1 MSCYR
6 IYYQGGTKRMKPV
19 ANSEEYKALRASRE
33 NQLLLDAARMGN
45 KLAKSKLL
53 QMNYSCYPGEE
64 CKLKGS
70 KLPSLTVGMDVDLDS
85 EAPDYA
91 RQMAQMPERILAK
104 KDEIGLLMLERSVNK
119 GFHLVFRR
127 RKEKTQEENL
137 KFASELLG
145 IQFDAGAKDITRV
158 FFTTGAADLLYLDEE
173 LFADNEPKPIDIER
187 ARAEFEKSIEE
198 YRQSRSATTADT
210 PEEDVPEEEGTLH
223 DIMLRVLPAACY
235 EDRVNGHLMGDII
248 ENFFVLFNNG
258 HAPQQGNRNSLTFEL
273 AKALRCIVD
282 YRIDKLKKYIPRFA
296 NFDER
301 EWEITLNNA
310 NSEPRKGMSY
320 RMQKVLQSL
329 EEIEP
334 VETKSAAGLRS
345 ELPPTMPQKLPYPLN
360 TLCSKVPDYYKPAVC
375 EGVFPALG
383 AHLHGVKFLYWDN
396 VEHEATFM
404 NILVAPMSVGK
415 GCIRKPIH
423 FLLEDLLQRD
433 AQNRIREAEWKLAN
447 QGKTKKAT
455 PRPDDICIQV
465 LIDNL
470 TDAVFNQRVTDAHR
484 NGQRYLYTQ
493 CDELDTLKQLTSRGT
508 PEQVSII
515 IRKAFDN
522 SDHGQERVGA
532 ESVTGIA
539 PLRFNFNAST
549 TIPNCRRF
557 FYRGVNDGTVT
568 RLSMSTIIKP
578 VDAPRPVFR
587 EYDDEYR
594 EVVKKVVA
602 TLDRKVGV
610 FQSDKADKYIDR
622 LLDEN
627 ETLAD
632 LYGSESYLVMSYRA
646 TVIAWL
652 KGMVLYLLNGEKWTK
667 DIEAYVQWS
676 LRYDLWCKMRI
687 FGSQMEDEIDEE
699 NVKQNSI
706 RQSNLLNQLPH
717 TFTLADMKS
726 LRKPNGSAIRCPLDL
741 VRKWQNRGYVK
752 YDEKTGEITKMQKS

>member
-1 MSCYR
+1 MR
-6 IYYQGGTKRMKPV
+6 AI
-19 ANSEEYKALRASRE
+19 ANSEEYKNIRASRE
-33 NQLLLDAARMGN
+33 NEAMLTAARMGN
-45 KLAKSKLL
+45 KLAKSKLI
-53 QMNYSCYPGEE
+53 QMNYSCYPSEE
-64 CKLKGS
+64 LKLKGS
-70 KLPSLTVGMDVDLDS
+70 KYPSQTVGMDVDLDPS
-85 EAPDYA
+85 HPVYDECMKQLPD
-91 RQMAQMPERILAK
+91 MILAK
-104 KDEIGLLMLERSVNK
+104 KEEIGLLMLERSVNK

-127 RKEKTQEENL
+127 RNDKSQEENL
-137 KFASELLG
+137 KFVSSLLG
-145 IQFDAGAKDITRV
+145 IQYDAAAKDITRV
-158 FFTTGAADLLYLDEE
+158 FFTTGAEDLLFLDEE
-173 LFADNEPKPIDIER
+173 LFADNEPKPIDIEKSR
-187 ARAEFEKSIEE
+187 KAFEESIEQ
-198 YRQSRSATTADT
+198 YKQSRTLSDES
-210 PEEDVPEEEGTLH
+210 EEDVPEMEGNLH
-223 DIMLRVLPAACY
+223 DIMLKVLPSACY
-235 EDRVNGHLMGDII
+235 EDRVNGHLIGDII
-248 ENFFVLFNNG
+248 ENFFILYNNG
-258 HAPQQGNRNSLTFEL
+258 HAPQQGNRNSMTFEL

-296 NFDER
+296 NFDEK

-334 VETKSAAGLRS
+334 VEENSSEGLKS
-345 ELPPTMPQKLPYPLN
+345 ELPPPMPAKLPYPLDI
-360 TLCSKVPDYYKPAVC
+360 LSSKVPDYYKPAVC

-423 FLLEDLLQRD
+423 CILQDLINKD
-433 AQNRIREAEWKLAN
+433 EQNRIREAEWKLAN

-455 PRPDDICIQV
+455 PRPEDICIQV

-484 NGQRYLYTQ
+484 NGQRYLFTQ

-568 RLSMSTIIKP
+568 RLSLSTIIKP
-578 VDAPRPVFR
+578 VNAPRPVFK
-587 EYDDEYR
+587 EYDEDFKQE
-594 EVVKKVVA
+594 VKKIVE
-602 TLDRKVGV
+602 TLDKKVGV
-610 FQSDKADKYIDR
+610 FQSAKANKFIYS

-627 ETLAD
+627 ETLSD

-652 KGMVLYLLNGEKWTK
+652 KGMVLYLLNKERWNKQ
-667 DIEAYVQWS
+667 IEDYVRWS

-687 FGSQMEDEIDEE
+687 FGSQMENEIDEE
-699 NVKQNSI
+699 KNSPTNMRQN
-706 RQSNLLNQLPH
+706 NLLNQLPE
-717 TFTLADMKS
+717 TFSLNDMRS
-726 LRKPNGSAIRCPLDL
+726 LRKPNGSVIKYPLDL
-741 VRKWQNRGYVK
+741 VKKWQARGYVK
-752 YDEKTGEITKMQKS
+752 YDEKTGEIHKTKK

>member
-1 MSCYR
+1 MSCYL
-6 IYYQGGTKRMKPV
+6 IYYQNGSKRMR
-19 ANSEEYKALRASRE
+19 AIINSEEYKNIRASRE
-33 NQLLLDAARMGN
+33 NEAMLTAARMGN
-45 KLAKSKLL
+45 KLAKSKLI
-53 QMNYSCYPGEE
+53 QMNYSCYPCEE
-64 CKLKGS
+64 LKLKGS
-70 KLPSLTVGMDVDLDS
+70 KYPSQTVGMDVDLDPS
-85 EAPDYA
+85 LPDYD
-91 RQMAQMPERILAK
+91 ERMKQIPDMILAK
-104 KDEIGLLMLERSVNK
+104 KEEIGLLMLERSVNK

-127 RKEKTQEENL
+127 MNDKSQEENL
-137 KFASELLG
+137 KFVSSLLG
-145 IQFDAGAKDITRV
+145 IQYDAGAKDITRV
-158 FFTTGAADLLYLDEE
+158 FFTTGAEDLLFLDEE
-173 LFADNEPKPIDIER
+173 LFADNEPKPIDIEKSR
-187 ARAEFEKSIEE
+187 KAFEESIEQ
-198 YRQSRSATTADT
+198 YKQSRTLPDQ
-210 PEEDVPEEEGTLH
+210 PEEDVPEMEGNLH
-223 DIMLRVLPAACY
+223 DIMLKVLPSACY
-235 EDRVNGHLMGDII
+235 EDRVNGHLIGDII
-248 ENFFVLFNNG
+248 ENFFILYNNG
-258 HAPQQGNRNSLTFEL
+258 HAPQQGNRNSMTFEL

-296 NFDER
+296 NFDEK
-301 EWEITLNNA
+301 EWETTLNNA

-334 VETKSAAGLRS
+334 VEENSSEGLKS
-345 ELPPTMPQKLPYPLN
+345 ELPPPMPAKLPYPLDI
-360 TLCSKVPDYYKPAVC
+360 LSSKVPDYYKPAVC

-423 FLLEDLLQRD
+423 CILQDLINKD
-433 AQNRIREAEWKLAN
+433 EQNRIREAEWKLAN

-455 PRPDDICIQV
+455 PRPEDICIQV

-470 TDAVFNQRVTDAHR
+470 TDAVFNQRVTDANR
-484 NGQRYLYTQ
+484 NGQRYLFTQ

-568 RLSMSTIIKP
+568 RLSLSTIIKP
-578 VDAPRPVFR
+578 VNAPRPVFK
-587 EYDDEYR
+587 EYDEDFKQE
-594 EVVKKVVA
+594 VKKIVE
-602 TLDRKVGV
+602 TLDKKVGV
-610 FQSDKADKYIDR
+610 FQSAKANKYIYT

-627 ETLAD
+627 ETLSD

-652 KGMVLYLLNGEKWTK
+652 KGMVLYLLNKERWNKQ
-667 DIEAYVQWS
+667 IEDYVRWS

-687 FGSQMEDEIDEE
+687 FGSQMENEIDEE
-699 NVKQNSI
+699 KNSPTNMRQN
-706 RQSNLLNQLPH
+706 NLLNQLPE
-717 TFTLADMKS
+717 TFTLNDMRS
-726 LRKPNGSAIRCPLDL
+726 LRKPNGSVIKYPLDL
-741 VRKWQNRGYVK
+741 VKKWQARGYVK
-752 YDEKTGEITKMQKS
+752 YDEKSGEIHKTKK

>member
-1 MSCYR
+1 MSCYL
-6 IYYQGGTKRMKPV
+6 IVYQNGTKRMRPI
-19 ANSEEYKALRASRE
+19 ANAAEYKALRASKE
-33 NQLLLDAARMGN
+33 NTSLLSAARMGN
-45 KLAKSKLL
+45 KLAKNRLL
-53 QMNYSCYPGEE
+53 QMNYSCYPNEDG
-64 CKLKGS
+64 KLKGS
-70 KLPSLTVGMDVDLDS
+70 MFPSKTVGMDVDFDPS
-85 EAPDYA
+85 TTDYEEKMKKIP
-91 RQMAQMPERILAK
+91 QLILNKAE
-104 KDEIGLLMLERSVNK
+104 EIGLLMLERSVNK

-127 RKEKTQEENL
+127 IEGKTQEENL
-137 KFASELLG
+137 RYVSELLG

-158 FFTTGAADLLYLDEE
+158 FFTTGLDDLLYLNEE
-173 LFADNEPKPIDIER
+173 LFADNQPKPEDIER
-187 ARAEFEKSIEE
+187 ARKEFEEFTEQLK
-198 YRQSRSATTADT
+198 QSRNIGDT
-210 PEEDVPEEEGTLH
+210 ENSQEEDIPEMEGNLH
-223 DIMLRVLPAACY
+223 DIMLKVLPPACY
-235 EDRVNGHLMGDII
+235 EDRVNGHLIGDII

-258 HAPQQGNRNSLTFEL
+258 HAPQQGNRNSMTFEL

-296 NFDER
+296 NFNEQ
-301 EWEITLNNA
+301 EWEVTLNNA
-310 NSEPRKGMSY
+310 NSEPRKGMNY

-334 VETKSAAGLRS
+334 VDPKSNAGLRS
-345 ELPPTMPQKLPYPLN
+345 ELPPSLPSKLPYPLDV
-360 TLCSKVPDYYKPAVC
+360 LCSKVPDYYKPAVC
-375 EGVFPALG
+375 EGVFPSLG

-404 NILVAPMSVGK
+404 NVLVAPMSIGK

-423 FLLEDLLQRD
+423 FILQDLLNRD
-433 AQNRIREAEWKLAN
+433 SQSRIREAEWKLAN
-447 QGKTKKAT
+447 QGKNKKAT
-455 PRPDDICIQV
+455 PRPEDICIQV

-484 NGQRYLYTQ
+484 NGQRYLFTQ

-568 RLSMSTIIKP
+568 RLSLSTIIKP
-578 VDAPRPVFR
+578 VNAPRPVFK
-587 EYDDEYR
+587 EYDEGFK
-594 EVVKKVVA
+594 EVVKKVVDS
-602 TLDRKVGV
+602 LDRKVGV
-610 FQSDKADKYIDR
+610 YKSLKADKFINT

-627 ETLAD
+627 ETLSD

-652 KGMVLYLLNGEKWTK
+652 KGMVLYLINNERWTK
-667 DIEAYVQWS
+667 TIEEYVRWS

-687 FGSQMEDEIDEE
+687 FGSQMENEIEE
-699 NVKQNSI
+699 ESNSQGTMRQN
-706 RQSNLLNQLPH
+706 NLLNQLPD
-717 TFTLADMKS
+717 TFTLNDMKS
-726 LRKPNGSAIRCPLDL
+726 VRKLNGNPIKYPLDL
-741 VRKWQNRGYVK
+741 VKKWQQRGYVK
-752 YDEKTGEITKMQKS
+752 YNEQTGEIRKTK

>member
-1 MSCYR
+1 MR
-6 IYYQGGTKRMKPV
+6 AIV
-19 ANSEEYKALRASRE
+19 NSEEYKNIRASRE
-33 NQLLLDAARMGN
+33 NEAMLTAARMGN
-45 KLAKSKLL
+45 KLAKSKLI
-53 QMNYSCYPGEE
+53 QMNYSCYPCEE
-64 CKLKGS
+64 LKLKGS
-70 KLPSLTVGMDVDLDS
+70 KYPSLTVGMDVDLDPS
-85 EAPDYA
+85 LPDYD
-91 RQMAQMPERILAK
+91 ERMKQIPDLILAK
-104 KDEIGLLMLERSVNK
+104 KEEIGLLMLERSVNK

-127 RKEKTQEENL
+127 MNEKSQEENL
-137 KFASELLG
+137 KFVSSVLG
-145 IQFDAGAKDITRV
+145 IQYDAGAKDITRV
-158 FFTTGAADLLYLDEE
+158 FFTTGAEDLLFLDEE
-173 LFADNEPKPIDIER
+173 LFADNEPKPNAIEE
-187 ARAEFEKSIEE
+187 ARRVFEESIEQ
-198 YRQSRSATTADT
+198 YMQSRTLPDQ
-210 PEEDVPEEEGTLH
+210 PEDDVPEMEGNLH
-223 DIMLRVLPAACY
+223 DIMLKVLPSACY
-235 EDRVNGHLMGDII
+235 EDRVNGHLIGDII
-248 ENFFVLFNNG
+248 ENFFILYNNG
-258 HAPQQGNRNSLTFEL
+258 HAPQQGNRNSMTFEL

-296 NFDER
+296 NFDEK

-334 VETKSAAGLRS
+334 VEENSSEGLKS
-345 ELPPTMPQKLPYPLN
+345 ELPPAMPAKLPYPLDI
-360 TLCSKVPDYYKPAVC
+360 LSSKVPDYYKPAVC

-423 FLLEDLLQRD
+423 CILQDLINKD
-433 AQNRIREAEWKLAN
+433 EQNRIREAEWKLAN

-455 PRPDDICIQV
+455 PRPEDICIQV

-484 NGQRYLYTQ
+484 NGQRYLFTQ

-568 RLSMSTIIKP
+568 RLSLSTIIKP
-578 VDAPRPVFR
+578 VNAPRPVFK
-587 EYDDEYR
+587 EYDEDFKQE
-594 EVVKKVVA
+594 VKKVVE
-602 TLDRKVGV
+602 TLDKKVGV
-610 FQSDKADKYIDR
+610 FQSAKANKFIYS

-627 ETLAD
+627 ETLSD

-652 KGMVLYLLNGEKWTK
+652 KGMVLYLLNKERWNKQ
-667 DIEAYVQWS
+667 IEDYVRWS

-687 FGSQMEDEIDEE
+687 FGSQMENEIDEE
-699 NVKQNSI
+699 KNSPTNMRQN
-706 RQSNLLNQLPH
+706 NLLNQLPE
-717 TFTLADMKS
+717 TFSLNDMRS
-726 LRKPNGSAIRCPLDL
+726 LRKPNGSVIKYPLDL
-741 VRKWQNRGYVK
+741 VKKWQARGYVK
-752 YDEKTGEITKMQKS
+752 YDEKTGEIHKTKK